1 MEYKNG
7 SPTASHAISSM
18 FESVFPD
25 DVNRTHSRRL
35 QAYRKY
41 WLYYLGQ
48 HWSYARDAGD
58 PTLTLNYSRRLID
71 LHNDFTF
78 KKGFKVTIP
87 DDPTTP
93 GSDKEDRDFVR
104 VMLEETWRKNNKYLW
119 LMEAGQGGAVTGDV
133 FGRVSWDTTD
143 PLEDP
148 HARVDLIPAQ
158 LCFPEFGGPHGV
170 DRKKLKRI
178 LIVNPIYKESQ
189 NMELVGARAHSRP
202 HSMSEVSMTME
213 AEEWVAPVYDRRSGK
228 LLKPAMVR
236 FYENKVLIEEKEN
249 PLGTIPVV
257 HIPNYPLAGEYF
269 GISDLSDLTELNREM
284 NEKITDI
291 SDIINYHGSPTTII
305 SGAKLKD
312 LEKGANRIW
321 ALPENAKAYNLAL
334 DGDLTAASSHY
345 QELRSAMLELSGT
358 TEQAL
363 GKFEGSVPP
372 SGVALQLQYLP
383 MLEKR
388 DIKVLTYGLGIRLI
402 NRLILMVTALGDGE
416 FGKKLNA
423 LKGNKYRNEVVFPD
437 PLPQDER
444 RELEMTK
451 ERLAMGISTRK
462 RELERM
468 GYSQAE
474 ITDILEEAK
483 EDALLDA
490 EGLFDLGPGQGSFQL
505 SRGGSDSTRGEKI
518 VQSNIDNFGK
528 DPETAPDKKRKEKD
542 KETAKKKDETEG
554 RR

>member
-1 MEYKNG
+1 MEYNSG
-7 SPTASHAISSM
+7 SPTASHGIASM
-18 FESVFPD
+18 FESVFPNE
-25 DVNRTHSRRL
+25 VNLTHSRRL

-58 PTLTLNYSRRLID
+58 PTLTLNYSRRLVD

-93 GSDKEDRDFVR
+93 GNDKEDRDFVR
-104 VMLEETWRKNNKYLW
+104 VMLEETWRKNNQHLW
-119 LMEAGQGGAVTGDV
+119 LMEAAQAGGVTGDV
-133 FGRVSWDTTD
+133 FARVSWDATD
-143 PLEDP
+143 PLEEP
-148 HARVDLIPAQ
+148 HARVDLIPSH
-158 LCFPEFGGPHGV
+158 LCFPEFGGPHGI

-178 LIVNPIYKESQ
+178 LIVNPVFRDSDTLK
-189 NMELVGARAHSRP
+189 MVGARAHHNP
-202 HSMSEVSMTME
+202 HSASATDMVME
-213 AEEWVAPVYDRRSGK
+213 AEEWIAPVYDRKSGK
-228 LLKPAMVR
+228 LIKPAIVR
-236 FYENKVLIEEKEN
+236 YYENKVLLEEKEN
-249 PLGTIPVV
+249 PLGTIPIV

-269 GISDLSDLTELNREM
+269 GISDLSDIIELNREM
-284 NEKITDI
+284 NEKLTDI
-291 SDIINYHGSPTTII
+291 SDIINYHGSPTTIV

-321 ALPENAKAYNLAL
+321 ALPENSKAYNLEL
-334 DGDLTAASSHY
+334 DGDLTAASKHY

-358 TEQAL
+358 TEQSL

-388 DIKVLTYGLGIRLI
+388 DVKVLTYGLGIRLI
-402 NRLILMVTALGDGE
+402 NRLILMTTELGDSA
-416 FGKKLNA
+416 FGKKMEK

-451 ERLAMGISTRK
+451 ERLSMGISTRK
-462 RELERM
+462 RELEKM

-474 ITDILEEAK
+474 IVDILEEAK
-483 EDALLDA
+483 EDALMDA
-490 EGLFDLGPGQGSFQL
+490 EGLFDLGPGQGAFQL
-505 SRGGSDSTRGEKI
+505 SRGGADSTRGAKI
-518 VQSNIDNFGK
+518 ANTQVNNAGK
-528 DPETAPDKKRKEKD
+528 DPDTAPDKARKEKD
-542 KETAKKKDETEG
+542 KATAKKKDETEG